1 MRRTPQLTKH
11 HNFNQIQCDNLCQHF
26 CFQGSGTEFSRQFI
40 LIFLEDSDTV
50 LDKTDHIIITLTAH
64 KKKKITKYRIIF
76 NTQLSFLLVLTG
88 STL

>member
-64 KKKKITKYRIIF
+64 K
-76 NTQLSFLLVLTG
+76 
-88 STL
+88 